1 MKLLDVVVVLHDFPE
16 QKVAKGQAGT
26 VVEELSDD
34 TVLVEFADRNGVAL
48 AIVPVPVAA
57 LVLRT

>member
-1 MKLLDVVVVLHDFPE
+1 MKLLDVVEALHDLPE
-16 QKVAKGQAGT
+16 QKVAKGQVGT

>member
-1 MKLLDVVVVLHDFPE
+1 MKLLDVVEALHDLPE
-16 QKVAKGQAGT
+16 EVVKGQVGT
-26 VVEELSDD
+26 IVEELSDD

>member
-1 MKLLDVVVVLHDFPE
+1 MKLLDVVEVLHDLPE
-16 QKVAKGQAGT
+16 AVVKGQAGT